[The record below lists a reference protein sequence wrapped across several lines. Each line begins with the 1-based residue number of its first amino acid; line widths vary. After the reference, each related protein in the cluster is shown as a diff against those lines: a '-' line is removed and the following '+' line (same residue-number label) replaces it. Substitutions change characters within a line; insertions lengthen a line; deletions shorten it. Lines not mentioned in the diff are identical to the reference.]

1 MIRMLI
7 AAALAAL
14 TFAAQA
20 AVDVNQATQ
29 AQLESVRG
37 VGPAMSQRILD
48 ERRAGPFKDWTD
60 LITRVRGVGEG
71 SAARLSAAGL
81 TVGGNAFTAMPRAAA
96 AAGTAAPAAEPAAA
110 SRR

>member
-1 MIRMLI
+1 MIRMLLA

-14 TFAAQA
+14 TFTAQA

-37 VGPAMSQRILD
+37 IGPAMSQRILD
-48 ERRAGPFKDWTD
+48 ERQKGPFRDWVD

-71 SAARLSAAGL
+71 SATRLSAGGL
-81 TVGGNAFTAMPRAAA
+81 TVGGNRFAAMPTAAA
-96 AAGTAAPAAEPAAA
+96 PVAEAAPAG
-110 SRR
+110 RR

>member
-7 AAALAAL
+7 AAAALAAL
-14 TFAAQA
+14 SLAAQA

-29 AQLESVRG
+29 AQLESIRG

-48 ERRAGPFKDWTD
+48 ERRAGPFRDWTD

-71 SAARLSAAGL
+71 SAVRLSAGGL
-81 TVGGNAFTAMPRAAA
+81 TVGGQTYTALPRTATPAAA
-96 AAGTAAPAAEPAAA
+96 AAAEPAAA
-110 SRR
+110 NRR

>member
-7 AAALAAL
+7 VAAALAAL
-14 TFAAQA
+14 SFAAQA

-60 LITRVRGVGEG
+60 LITRVRGIGEG
-71 SAARLSAAGL
+71 SAARLSAGGL
-81 TVGGNAFTAMPRAAA
+81 TVGGNTYTAMPRAAN
-96 AAGTAAPAAEPAAA
+96 TAPAPAAEPAAA
-110 SRR
+110 NRR

>member
-7 AAALAAL
+7 AAAALAAL
-14 TFAAQA
+14 SLAAQA

-29 AQLESVRG
+29 AQLESIRG

-48 ERRAGPFKDWTD
+48 ERRAGPFRDWTD

-71 SAARLSAAGL
+71 SAVRLSAGGL
-81 TVGGNAFTAMPRAAA
+81 TVGGQTYTALPRTATPAAA
-96 AAGTAAPAAEPAAA
+96 AAEPAAA
-110 SRR
+110 NRR

>member
-7 AAALAAL
+7 AAAALAAL
-14 TFAAQA
+14 SLAAQA

-29 AQLESVRG
+29 AQLESIRG

-48 ERRAGPFKDWTD
+48 ERRAGPFRDWTD

-71 SAARLSAAGL
+71 SAVRLSAGGL
-81 TVGGNAFTAMPRAAA
+81 TVGGQTYTALPR
-96 AAGTAAPAAEPAAA
+96 TATPAAAEPAAA
-110 SRR
+110 NRR